1 MPSSLTLKTYHPLPL
16 ADVLKGRQ
24 PALLLGLWLVSLL
37 ASVGLGLACVAQNWS
52 GLPMRLGGAEVYLTL
67 YPPLIINTLWL
78 FWFGFW
84 WAAIPTYLATLVLAL
99 FAGMPIGWAL
109 AFACS
114 DLIGFM
120 VQLMVFRASQVP
132 YHLRSVQSLLLF
144 ILAAFLAAVFSSIGA
159 FIWVY
164 ANHLPSSQFFAIWQG
179 WWLGALLQNLLLVAP
194 LLWLGTGWVMRWRG
208 ACFPCPARPAP
219 ERRQVLISLATMAV
233 GVYLFL
239 YFSYALSRSAIIP
252 TTPPIDPVWSYAL
265 QQMSESVLV
274 VYCALGLLLLALT
287 VIAYQFFSYWTS
299 HLELAAEEARQ
310 ANAAKSQ
317 FLARMSHEIR
327 TPLNAIIGLT
337 RLALRTILTRTQR
350 DYLGKV
356 QLSGELLLGVVNDLL
371 DYSKIEA
378 GEMSLETAPFELQE
392 VLQRVS
398 AIMGARA
405 DEKQLE
411 LLFDVEPGLPTTL
424 YGDGFRL
431 GQVMINLLNNAI
443 KFSDEGDVVL
453 SIHALL
459 RQPDSVTLRFEVR
472 DHGIGISQAELP
484 RLFRPFSQLNES
496 MDRRHGGTGLGL
508 SICKY
513 LVEKMGGLI
522 GVSSQPGQGSCFYFE
537 LPFRT
542 DGVNEP
548 APPLLPQLRGKR
560 VLLVQDGVL
569 GPRLMQAMLQR
580 LGLAVEHLAESA
592 EVLPRLTD
600 GERPSFDLLLLAER
614 VNGEPGQ
621 VLLRQIRSCHQG
633 AELPVVML
641 VSISGRESLLKE
653 VESLAIRHFL
663 LKPVNLSVLLDVL
676 QEAVCDIRAVRDGEL
691 VIPNGPGLQGQRIL
705 VVDDNAINRQIVEE
719 LLLAEGATL
728 LSAASGEQALALLAE
743 QPVDLVLMDVQM
755 PDMDG
760 FTATRLLRERGFTVP
775 VIAMTAHALA
785 EDRLSCLAAGMN
797 DHLAK
802 PFEPEQLNAL
812 LQRWLSLDRHESD
825 AEVLAVANAMVTQE
839 WFEQAD
845 VLVALRGV
853 GLDPQL
859 GLRRVGQRRPLFRR
873 VVERFVQ
880 EEAGLAEQ
888 LRFLTQQKKHQA
900 LQQRLHN
907 LKSLAGYLGA
917 EGLQSRS
924 AELEG
929 LLRAGQP
936 LDSEMS
942 VQLELLSRQL
952 EKVMRVLRR
961 HCPLSV
967 ESTPVAIKREE
978 CQRARLLI
986 VDDEAVH
993 RDVLADLLAGEGELL
1008 MACDGGEAMELAQT
1022 RQPDLILLDMLM
1034 PDLSGAELLKQ
1045 LKEHPL
1051 TRAIPVIIIS
1061 GLDAIEDEEQGLALG
1076 ACDYIIKPFHPN
1088 IVCAR
1093 VHNALRMAQQRTLL
1107 EQLAHVD
1114 SLTQLPNRRRC
1125 EMALEEEWLRCARL
1139 QQPLSVAVVDIDHFK
1154 QINDRYGHARGDVVL
1169 RRVADQM
1176 GRVLHRPADL
1186 VARFGGEEFVLLM
1199 PQTDAEGARQLAEAL
1214 RGLVAQVQDLAPS
1227 GPVVSVTVSIGGAT
1241 WVPDASQSYVG
1252 LLEAADRM
1260 LYQAKR
1266 AGRDQVAWSEPQ
1278 SVL

>member
-1 MPSSLTLKTYHPLPL
+1 MPSTIPLKTYHPLPL
-16 ADVLKGRQ
+16 AEVLKGRH
-24 PALLLGLWLVSLL
+24 PALLLGLWLASLL
-37 ASVGLGLACVAQNWS
+37 ASVGLGVACVAQNWS
-52 GLPMRLGGAEVYLTL
+52 GLPLRLGGAELYLTL

-99 FAGMPIGWAL
+99 FAGMPVWWAL

-114 DLIGFM
+114 DVIGFM

-132 YHLRSVQSLLLF
+132 YHLRSVQSVLLF

-164 ANHLPSSQFFAIWQG
+164 ANHLPSAQFFAIWQG

-194 LLWLGTGWVMRWRG
+194 LLWLGSGLVMRWRTT
-208 ACFPCPARPAP
+208 FYPCPARPMP
-219 ERRQVLISLATMAV
+219 DRRQVVVSLATMAG

-274 VYCALGLLLLALT
+274 VYCALGLLLLGLS
-287 VIAYQFFSYWTS
+287 VIAYQFFGYWTA

-337 RLALRTILTRTQR
+337 RLALRTILTRSQR
-350 DYLGKV
+350 DYLDKV
-356 QLSGELLLGVVNDLL
+356 RLSGELLLGVVNDLL
-371 DYSKIEA
+371 DFSKIEA
-378 GEMSLETAPFELQE
+378 GEMSLDCEPFELQE

-398 AIMGARA
+398 AIMAARA

-443 KFSDEGDVVL
+443 KFSDAGEVVL

-472 DHGIGISQAELP
+472 DKGIGISQAELP

-513 LVEKMGGLI
+513 LVEKMGGRI

-542 DGVNEP
+542 DEASEP
-548 APPLLPQLRGKR
+548 APPLLPQLRGRR

-580 LGLAVEHLAESA
+580 LGLVVEHLAESEGVIA
-592 EVLPRLTD
+592 RLTD
-600 GERPSFDLLLLAER
+600 GERPGFDLVLLAEQ
-614 VNGEPGQ
+614 VNAVPGH
-621 VLLRQIRSCHQG
+621 VLLRQIRACPQG
-633 AELPVVML
+633 SWLPVVML

-653 VESLAIRHFL
+653 ADNLAIRHFL

-676 QEAVCDIRAVRDGEL
+676 QEALCDIRAMREDA
-691 VIPNGPGLQGQRIL
+691 PAPSPWQGLQGQRIL

-719 LLLAEGATL
+719 LLGADGATL
-728 LSAASGEQALALLAE
+728 LSAAGGEEALALLAQ

-755 PDMDG
+755 PGMDG
-760 FTATRLLRERGFTVP
+760 LTATRLLRQRGFAGP
-775 VIAMTAHALA
+775 IIAMTAHAMA
-785 EDRLSCLAAGMN
+785 EDRLVCLEAGMN

-802 PFEPEQLNAL
+802 PFEPEQLNRL
-812 LQRWLSLDRHESD
+812 LQRWLPQSQPAATGAETTVSD
-825 AEVLAVANAMVTQE
+825 ETLALA
-839 WFEQAD
+839 WFEEPAA
-845 VLVALRGV
+845 LEALRSVGV
-853 GLDPQL
+853 DPKL
-859 GLRRVGQRRPLFRR
+859 GLRRVGQRRPLYRR
-873 VVERFVQ
+873 VVERFIQ

-888 LRFLTQQKKHQA
+888 LRFLARQQKREA

-917 EGLQSRS
+917 EGVQSRS

-929 LLRAGQP
+929 QLRAGH
-936 LDSEMS
+936 LLEGEVG
-942 VQLELLSRQL
+942 VQLELLSRHL
-952 EKVMRVLRR
+952 EKVMGVLRS
-961 HCPLSV
+961 HCPLSAD
-967 ESTPVAIKREE
+967 TPPEATCVPREGV
-978 CQRARLLI
+978 RLLI

-993 RDVLADLLAGEGELL
+993 REVLADLLSGEGELL
-1008 MACDGGEAMELAQT
+1008 MASDGARAMALAQT
-1022 RQPDLILLDMLM
+1022 QQPDLILLDMMM
-1034 PDLSGAELLKQ
+1034 PDMSGAEVLKQ
-1045 LKEHPL
+1045 LKENPL

-1088 IVCAR
+1088 IACAR
-1093 VHNALRMAQQRTLL
+1093 VRNALRMAQQRALL

-1125 EMALEEEWLRCARL
+1125 ETVLEEEWLRCAR
-1139 QQPLSVAVVDIDHFK
+1139 QQVPLSVAVVDIDHFK
-1154 QINDRYGHARGDVVL
+1154 RINDSFGHARGDDVL
-1169 RRVADQM
+1169 RRVAQQM
-1176 GRVLHRPADL
+1176 SRLLNRPGDL
-1186 VARFGGEEFVLLM
+1186 VARYGGEEFVLVM
-1199 PQTDAEGARQLAEAL
+1199 PQTEASGAQQLAEQL
-1214 RGLVAQVQDLAPS
+1214 RQLVAQQQESSPTGLTMA
-1227 GPVVSVTVSIGGAT
+1227 VTVSIGGAT
-1241 WVPDASQSYVG
+1241 QIPDASHGYAS
-1252 LLEAADRM
+1252 LLEEADRM
-1260 LYQAKR
+1260 LYQAKQ
-1266 AGRDQVAWSEPQ
+1266 AGRDQVAWHERQ
-1278 SVL
+1278 LVL

>member
-1 MPSSLTLKTYHPLPL
+1 MPSTIPLKTYHPLPL
-16 ADVLKGRQ
+16 AAALKGRH
-24 PALLLGLWLVSLL
+24 PVLLSGLWLLSLL
-37 ASVGLGLACVAQNWS
+37 ASVGLGVACVAQNWS
-52 GLPMRLGGAEVYLTL
+52 GLPLRLGGAELYLTL

-99 FAGMPIGWAL
+99 FAGMPVWWAL

-114 DLIGFM
+114 DVIGFM

-132 YHLRSVQSLLLF
+132 YHLRSVQSVLLF

-164 ANHLPSSQFFAIWQG
+164 ANHLPSVQFFAIWQG

-194 LLWLGTGWVMRWRG
+194 LLWLGTQAVMGWRTG
-208 ACFPCPARPAP
+208 HFPCPARQVPN
-219 ERRQVLISLATMAV
+219 RRQVVVSLATMAG

-239 YFSYALSRSAIIP
+239 YFSYALSRRAIIP

-274 VYCALGLLLLALT
+274 VYCALGLLLLGLS
-287 VIAYQFFSYWTS
+287 VIAYQFFGYWTA
-299 HLELAAEEARQ
+299 HLEQAAEEARQ

-350 DYLGKV
+350 DYLDKV
-356 QLSGELLLGVVNDLL
+356 RLSGELLLGVVNDLL
-371 DYSKIEA
+371 DFSKIEA
-378 GEMSLETAPFELQE
+378 GEMSLENAPFELQE

-398 AIMGARA
+398 AIMAARA

-443 KFSDEGDVVL
+443 KFSDEGEVVL

-459 RQPDSVTLRFEVR
+459 RQPDAVTLRFEVR
-472 DHGIGISQAELP
+472 DKGIGIREAELP

-513 LVEKMGGLI
+513 LVEKMDGRI
-522 GVSSQPGQGSCFYFE
+522 GVSSQAGQGSCFYFE

-542 DGVNEP
+542 DDASEP

-569 GPRLMQAMLQR
+569 GPRLMQSMLQR
-580 LGLAVEHLAESA
+580 LGLVVEHLTEPA
-592 EVLPRLTD
+592 EVLARMTD
-600 GERPSFDLLLLAER
+600 GELPRCDLLLLAEQ
-614 VNGEPGQ
+614 VNGVPGHT
-621 VLLRQIRSCHQG
+621 LLRQIRACPQG
-633 AELPVVML
+633 AWLPVVML

-653 VESLAIRHFL
+653 AERLAIRHFL

-676 QEAVCDIRAVRDGEL
+676 QEALCDMRAMRQDA
-691 VIPNGPGLQGQRIL
+691 PAPTQGPQLQGQRIL

-719 LLLAEGATL
+719 LLQGEGASL
-728 LSAASGEQALALLAE
+728 LSAGGGEEALRLLAE

-755 PDMDG
+755 PGMDG
-760 FTATRLLRERGFTVP
+760 LTATRLLRERGFAAP
-775 VIAMTAHALA
+775 IIAMTAHAMA
-785 EDRLSCLAAGMN
+785 EDRLICLDAGMN

-802 PFEPEQLNAL
+802 PFEPEQLNRL
-812 LQRWLSLDRHESD
+812 LQRWLPQSQPQTSVGAESLDASSAQD
-825 AEVLAVANAMVTQE
+825 
-839 WFEQAD
+839 WFEQPAA
-845 VLVALRGV
+845 LAALRSVGV
-853 GLDPQL
+853 DPKL
-859 GLRRVGQRRPLFRR
+859 GLRRVGQRRHLYRR
-873 VVERFVQ
+873 VVERFIQ

-888 LRFLTQQKKHQA
+888 LRFLARQQRRDA

-917 EGLQSRS
+917 DGLQSRS

-929 LLRAGQP
+929 QLRAGQ
-936 LDSEMS
+936 LFEGELG
-942 VQLELLSRQL
+942 VQLELLSRHL
-952 EKVMRVLRR
+952 EKAMGVLRSL
-961 HCPLSV
+961 CPLSG
-967 ESTPVAIKREE
+967 ETPARVTGSA
-978 CQRARLLI
+978 CHGARLLI

-993 RDVLADLLAGEGELL
+993 REVLADLLSGEGELL
-1008 MACDGGEAMELAQT
+1008 LASDGTRAMALAQSQ
-1022 RQPDLILLDMLM
+1022 QPDLILLDMMM
-1034 PDLSGAELLKQ
+1034 PDMNGADLLKQ

-1093 VHNALRMAQQRTLL
+1093 VRNALRMAQQRALL

-1125 EMALEEEWLRCARL
+1125 ETVLEEEWLRCARL
-1139 QQPLSVAVVDIDHFK
+1139 QVPLSVAVVDIDYFK
-1154 QINDRYGHARGDVVL
+1154 RINDSFGHARGDDVL
-1169 RRVADQM
+1169 RRVAEQM
-1176 GRVLHRPADL
+1176 RQLLHRPGDL
-1186 VARFGGEEFVLLM
+1186 VARYGGEEFVLVM
-1199 PQTDAEGARQLAEAL
+1199 PQTDAQGARQLTEQL
-1214 RGLVAQVQDLAPS
+1214 RALVAS
-1227 GPVVSVTVSIGGAT
+1227 GPEGASSEPSMAVTVSIGGAT
-1241 WVPDASQSYVG
+1241 QIPDASQAYGS
-1252 LLEAADRM
+1252 LLEEADRM
-1260 LYQAKR
+1260 LYQAKQG
-1266 AGRDQVAWSEPQ
+1266 GRDQVAWQ
-1278 SVL
+1278 AVQLVV